1 MKQNESQKAGN
12 EQYGRAVMS
21 WSAPEVREV
30 DRGPAW
36 ALVGAVVAIMMIVW
50 GIFMNNLL
58 FSFIIVLLSGLYY
71 VTYRQKP
78 KRIEVA
84 LTVNGIR
91 MGNIFHA
98 YQNIHT
104 FWILYHPEIRV
115 KRLHIQLKS
124 GFFRNV
130 ECELEEQDPSEI
142 RMFLSAH
149 IPESENRTEELM
161 DKISRLLRL

>member
-1 MKQNESQKAGN
+1 
-12 EQYGRAVMS
+12 
-21 WSAPEVREV
+21 
-30 DRGPAW
+30 
-36 ALVGAVVAIMMIVW
+36 MMIVW

-58 FSFIIVLLSGLYY
+58 FYYCSPSGLYY

-124 GFFRNV
+124 GFFV
-130 ECELEEQDPSEI
+130 
-142 RMFLSAH
+142 M
-149 IPESENRTEELM
+149 
-161 DKISRLLRL
+161 